1 MRPSGI
7 FHSIA
12 TFGTPLLIRILTQI
26 VKDPYVIAYANVSPI
41 IT

>member
-1 MRPSGI
+1 MRQQVF

-12 TFGTPLLIRILTQI
+12 TFSTPLLIRILTQI
-26 VKDPYVIAYANVSPI
+26 VKDPDVIAHANVSPI

>member
-1 MRPSGI
+1 MRPTGI

-12 TFGTPLLIRILTQI
+12 TFSTPLLIRVLTQI
-26 VKDPYVIAYANVSPI
+26 VKDPNVIAHANVSPI